1 MRSANVSCLP
11 WSSDSVK
18 VPSNKRR
25 LRRRHAKGQGIDI
38 VYTASACD
46 IPHRPFVGL
55 NGRHAFKIPV
65 LAESEISQIS
75 QPCEERK
82 NGKKKKKKKKE
93 QEEKRRKEEEEKE
106 EEGG

>member
-25 LRRRHAKGQGIDI
+25 LRRRHAKGQGIVI

-46 IPHRPFVGL
+46 IPHRPFVSL

-65 LAESEISQIS
+65 LAESEICQIS
-75 QPCEERK
+75 QRWEERK
-82 NGKKKKKKKKE
+82 NGKKKKKKK
-93 QEEKRRKEEEEKE
+93 EEEEGKKKKRRRRKRR
-106 EEGG
+106 